1 MTENYKVSRRD
12 LRERA
17 FKALFSLEYGGE
29 LVDAAHIAYHYDK
42 EDDLIEEVPVFLLNL
57 IKGVKDNQ
65 SELDDSLS
73 EYLKTGWNLERL
85 TLTDKVLLRLALYEI
100 RFEDTPAKVVV
111 NETIDIAKK
120 YSDKVSAK
128 FINGILTKFV
138 VED

>member
-73 EYLKTGWNLERL
+73 EYLKAGWNLERL